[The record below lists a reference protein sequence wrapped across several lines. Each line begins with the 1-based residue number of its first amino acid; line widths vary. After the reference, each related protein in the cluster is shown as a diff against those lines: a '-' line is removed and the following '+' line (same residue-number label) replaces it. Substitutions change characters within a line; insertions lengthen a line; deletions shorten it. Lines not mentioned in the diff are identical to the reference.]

1 VDSSFVLRQLF
12 GGLTLSFILVL
23 VALGLSV
30 IFGLMRILN
39 MAHGEFFILGAY
51 VVVWI
56 TSAGG
61 NFWVAVLAAPIA
73 LGLAG
78 YVFQKGL
85 LRALQRDPNVAL
97 LVTWGVGMIVRQTL
111 QIIMGPAGLYVLSP
125 FPGSVSVFGMQYPL
139 YRVVMMGISA
149 GIFVLLVFL
158 YLRSRFGLRLR
169 ATIHNREMASAIGIN
184 VERVAAT
191 SFVMGSS
198 LAGLAGALVSPLIPV
213 APLTGLTYLIKSFFI
228 VVVGGAG
235 HLLGTLAGGIVIG
248 GGESVFQFFV
258 NPVMAEM
265 LVFFMALVIVGIRP
279 QGLIKV

>member
-1 VDSSFVLRQLF
+1 
-12 GGLTLSFILVL
+12 
-23 VALGLSV
+23 
-30 IFGLMRILN
+30 

-61 NFWVAVLAAPIA
+61 SFWIAVLAAPIA
-73 LGLAG
+73 LALLG
-78 YVFQKGL
+78 YVFQRGL
-85 LRALQRDPNVAL
+85 LRSLQRDPNVAL
-97 LVTWGVGMIVRQTL
+97 LVTWGVAMIVRQIL
-111 QIIMGPAGLYVLSP
+111 QITMGPAGLYVRSP
-125 FPGSVSVFGMQYPL
+125 LPGSVSVFGMHYPL

-149 GIFVLLVFL
+149 GIFLFLLLL

-169 ATIHNREMASAIGIN
+169 AAIHNREMASAIGIN
-184 VERVAAT
+184 TERVAAT

-235 HLLGTLAGGIVIG
+235 NLLGTLAGGIVIG

-265 LVFFMALVIVGIRP
+265 LVFCVALLIVGIRP